1 MLETLNRVTPR
12 VDSLLVRGLQCFTQH
27 PPPLTTSSKLQAVT
41 SLPLQAAPGRA
52 KHPRLP
58 HPPQEPPRHR
68 RGRFGAEEESLQP
81 SIDRS
86 KEEVGKDRRET
97 TSYVK
102 GMQGRREGDTV

>member
-1 MLETLNRVTPR
+1 MLETLNRETPR
-12 VDSLLVRGLQCFTQH
+12 VDSLLVRGLQCFTLH
-27 PPPLTTSSKLQAVT
+27 PGLLTTSSLLAMVT

-81 SIDRS
+81 SIDPS
-86 KEEVGKDRRET
+86 KEEVGRDRQEAT
-97 TSYVK
+97 WYVE